1 MKPTITLSVLALAA
15 MVGIATV
22 AHTQEDL
29 APGPGDQEEFFEA
42 IDGGGCP
49 MGFSHARGPGGPG
62 GMRGGGRGFGR
73 GSGGGLPLEAMA
85 ELNLTDE
92 QREKLSSLREQ
103 RMKAAIPI
111 EADLK
116 LAQIDLQKL
125 LRNDTPDKA
134 AVSRQA
140 DRISALR
147 ANLMKNRLSGMIEA
161 RAVLTPEQQKKLKEL
176 RLQAPE
182 RTERRG
188 RQG

>member
-22 AHTQEDL
+22 AHTQDGL

-62 GMRGGGRGFGR
+62 GMRGPGLGR

-125 LRNDTPDKA
+125 LRNDTPDKT

-147 ANLMKNRLSGMIEA
+147 ASLMKNRLSGMLEA